1 MTKKPRSHQI
11 DPGKGKAVP
20 EGAVEDEAAD
30 AREALG
36 QDSAGEDAEQGGRA
50 TTPGEKADAEVEKRA
65 GRARKARSKA
75 EAEPAPKAAGG
86 AGGKRRGAKAD
97 ASEAELPDE
106 GPVSPDEADDAEAE
120 LDEERAEDAEDEAAG
135 DTEEEPPKRSARRR
149 TAETTT
155 SSSRGRRSRRRD
167 AEEAVSVR
175 AQAKYVRC
183 APRKARLVVEHIR
196 GKSVDDARAILLATP
211 RAASKDV
218 LKLLDSCVAN
228 AENNHELSA
237 DELRVEKAYVDEGPT
252 IKRYRPR
259 ALGRA
264 TRIRKRTSHM
274 TIYLTNNEGG

>member
-36 QDSAGEDAEQGGRA
+36 QDAAAEDTEEGAR
-50 TTPGEKADAEVEKRA
+50 TPVPGEKADAVVEKRA
-65 GRARKARSKA
+65 ARARKARSKA
-75 EAEPAPKAAGG
+75 EAEKANDEEPAEET
-86 AGGKRRGAKAD
+86 
-97 ASEAELPDE
+97 ASPPA
-106 GPVSPDEADDAEAE
+106 PDEAGDAETE
-120 LDEERAEDAEDEAAG
+120 LEQERAEDAEDEAAG
-135 DTEEEPPKRSARRR
+135 DTEEAPKRSARRR
-149 TAETTT
+149 AAETTT

-196 GKSVDDARAILLATP
+196 GKSVDDARAILLTTP

-274 TIYLTNNEGG
+274 TIYLTNDEGG